1 MKIYL
6 KKMKKTKKI
15 MTCESIDFSNPFKV
29 LVLYFNIKRRNNRN
43 SVFHKMKIQY
53 VPENFVLIYQNSQW
67 LFSLYTFIKVMP
79 TRKLMAIPYV
89 RGTYLMRE
97 RDQVNVTGISVKA
110 TDGKKYMFENG
121 SHAERNLSGNKNEW
135 VKQAITYDRLFVK
148 TCPYLYIHEGTYGF
162 CDILSSEFTPFEDN
176 VAAKNAVNE
185 YFYLLMSMR
194 DKPLNYQACEVNR
207 CKPEP
212 DVDRET
218 NLENLVNELA
228 DNDDEYKYESDVD
241 SDEETD
247 SEPEKVVAKAP
258 LGAKISPNVNM
269 AVTNPWKKPDTSVM
283 IDGASSM
290 KIGSDISIKLPEPP
304 KPEPVA
310 YKPPAS
316 NYSLSARRDNSRNNP
331 EPANKDEPSWRK
343 S

>member
-1 MKIYL
+1 
-6 KKMKKTKKI
+6 
-15 MTCESIDFSNPFKV
+15 
-29 LVLYFNIKRRNNRN
+29 
-43 SVFHKMKIQY
+43 
-53 VPENFVLIYQNSQW
+53 
-67 LFSLYTFIKVMP
+67 
-79 TRKLMAIPYV
+79 MAIPYV

-97 RDQVNVTGISVKA
+97 RDQANVTGISVKA

-148 TCPYLYIHEGTYGF
+148 TCPYLYIHEGIYGF
-162 CDILSSEFTPFEDN
+162 YDILSSEFTPFEDN

-207 CKPEP
+207 CRPEP
-212 DVDRET
+212 EVDRET
-218 NLENLVNELA
+218 NLENLANELENN
-228 DNDDEYKYESDVD
+228 DEEYQQESDSDDEES
-241 SDEETD
+241 D
-247 SEPEKVVAKAP
+247 SEPEKVAEKA
-258 LGAKISPNVNM
+258 LKISPNINT
-269 AVTNPWKKPDTSVM
+269 AVTNPWKKSIDTEATQV
-283 IDGASSM
+283 SSM

-310 YKPPAS
+310 YRPPVS
-316 NYSLSARRDNSRNNP
+316 HSYNSRDNVRKNP
-331 EPANKDEPSWRK
+331 EPALYSLNKEEPSWKR

>member
-1 MKIYL
+1 
-6 KKMKKTKKI
+6 
-15 MTCESIDFSNPFKV
+15 
-29 LVLYFNIKRRNNRN
+29 
-43 SVFHKMKIQY
+43 
-53 VPENFVLIYQNSQW
+53 
-67 LFSLYTFIKVMP
+67 MP

-97 RDQVNVTGISVKA
+97 RDQANVTGISVKA

-148 TCPYLYIHEGTYGF
+148 TCPYLYIHEGIYGF
-162 CDILSSEFTPFEDN
+162 YDILTSEFTPFEDN

-212 DVDRET
+212 EIDRET
-218 NLENLVNELA
+218 NLENIANELEK
-228 DNDDEYKYESDVD
+228 NDEDYQQESD
-241 SDEETD
+241 SDDDDGETD
-247 SEPEKVVAKAP
+247 SDPEPVAADAP
-258 LGAKISPNVNM
+258 KKSTVNT
-269 AVTNPWKKPDTSVM
+269 APTNPWNKSNVAEVK
-283 IDGASSM
+283 SM
-290 KIGSDISIKLPEPP
+290 KIGSDFSIEHPLA
-304 KPEPVA
+304 KPAQA
-310 YKPPAS
+310 YYTLK
-316 NYSLSARRDNSRNNP
+316 
-331 EPANKDEPSWRK
+331 K

>member
-1 MKIYL
+1 
-6 KKMKKTKKI
+6 
-15 MTCESIDFSNPFKV
+15 
-29 LVLYFNIKRRNNRN
+29 
-43 SVFHKMKIQY
+43 MKIQY

-97 RDQVNVTGISVKA
+97 RDQANVTGISVKA

-148 TCPYLYIHEGTYGF
+148 TCPYLYIHEGVYGF
-162 CDILSSEFTPFEDN
+162 YDILSSEFTPFEDN

-218 NLENLVNELA
+218 NLENMINELEN
-228 DNDDEYKYESDVD
+228 NDDEYKNESDSD
-241 SDEETD
+241 DEESD
-247 SEPEKVVAKAP
+247 GEPEKVVEKA
-258 LGAKISPNVNM
+258 LKISPNINT
-269 AVTNPWKKPDTSVM
+269 AITNPWKKSIDTEATQV
-283 IDGASSM
+283 SSM

-310 YKPPAS
+310 YRPPVS
-316 NYSLSARRDNSRNNP
+316 HSYNNRDNVRKNP
-331 EPANKDEPSWRK
+331 EPALYSLNKEEPSWKR

>member
-1 MKIYL
+1 
-6 KKMKKTKKI
+6 
-15 MTCESIDFSNPFKV
+15 
-29 LVLYFNIKRRNNRN
+29 
-43 SVFHKMKIQY
+43 MKIQY

-97 RDQVNVTGISVKA
+97 RDQANVTGISVKA

-148 TCPYLYIHEGTYGF
+148 TCPYLYIHEGIYGF
-162 CDILSSEFTPFEDN
+162 YDILSSEFTPFEDN

-207 CKPEP
+207 CRPEP
-212 DVDRET
+212 EVDRET
-218 NLENLVNELA
+218 NLENLANELENN
-228 DNDDEYKYESDVD
+228 DEEYQQESDSDDEEY
-241 SDEETD
+241 D
-247 SEPEKVVAKAP
+247 SESEKVAEKA
-258 LGAKISPNVNM
+258 LKISPNINT
-269 AVTNPWKKPDTSVM
+269 AVTNPWKKSIDTEATQV
-283 IDGASSM
+283 SSM

-310 YKPPAS
+310 YRPPVS
-316 NYSLSARRDNSRNNP
+316 HSYNSRDNVRKNP
-331 EPANKDEPSWRK
+331 EPALYSLNKEEPSWKR

>member
-1 MKIYL
+1 
-6 KKMKKTKKI
+6 MKKTMI
-15 MTCESIDFSNPFKV
+15 CDQNDFSNPFKV
-29 LVLYFNIKRRNNRN
+29 LVLYFHIKRRNNPY
-43 SVFHKMKIQY
+43 SVFHNMKIQY
-53 VPENFVLIYQNSQW
+53 LPENFVLIYQNSQW
-67 LFSLYTFIKVMP
+67 LFSLYTFIKVIP
-79 TRKLMAIPYV
+79 TRKLVAIPYV
-89 RGTYLMRE
+89 RGEYLMRE

-121 SHAERNLSGNKNEW
+121 SHAERNLSGNKHEW

-148 TCPYLYIHEGTYGF
+148 TCPYLYIHEGVYGF
-162 CDILSSEFTPFEDN
+162 YDIMSSEFTPFEDN

-212 DVDRET
+212 EIDHET
-218 NLENLVNELA
+218 KLENMLNELEN
-228 DNDDEYKYESDVD
+228 NDDEYQQESD
-241 SDEETD
+241 SDDDGETD
-247 SEPEKVVAKAP
+247 SDPEPVNEAP
-258 LGAKISPNVNM
+258 KKSTVN
-269 AVTNPWKKPDTSVM
+269 AAITNPWKKPDVTYGSV
-283 IDGASSM
+283 SM

-310 YKPPAS
+310 YKPPVS
-316 NYSLSARRDNSRNNP
+316 YSYNRDNVRRNP
-331 EPANKDEPSWRK
+331 EPPNKDEPSWKR

>member
-1 MKIYL
+1 
-6 KKMKKTKKI
+6 
-15 MTCESIDFSNPFKV
+15 
-29 LVLYFNIKRRNNRN
+29 
-43 SVFHKMKIQY
+43 
-53 VPENFVLIYQNSQW
+53 
-67 LFSLYTFIKVMP
+67 MP

-97 RDQVNVTGISVKA
+97 RDQANVTGISVKA

-148 TCPYLYIHEGTYGF
+148 TCPYLYIHEGVYGF
-162 CDILSSEFTPFEDN
+162 YDILSSEFTPFEDN

-212 DVDRET
+212 EIDRET
-218 NLENLVNELA
+218 NLENMINELEN
-228 DNDDEYKYESDVD
+228 NDDEYKNESD
-241 SDEETD
+241 SDDEDTD
-247 SEPEKVVAKAP
+247 GEPEQVVIQAP
-258 LGAKISPNVNM
+258 KKSNVNT
-269 AVTNPWKKPDTSVM
+269 AATNPWKKSDIT
-283 IDGASSM
+283 DGATSM

-310 YKPPAS
+310 YRPPAS
-316 NYSLSARRDNSRNNP
+316 HSYNSRDNVRKNP
-331 EPANKDEPSWRK
+331 EPALYSLNKEEPSWKR

>member
-1 MKIYL
+1 
-6 KKMKKTKKI
+6 
-15 MTCESIDFSNPFKV
+15 
-29 LVLYFNIKRRNNRN
+29 
-43 SVFHKMKIQY
+43 MKIQY

-97 RDQVNVTGISVKA
+97 RDQANVTGISVKA
-110 TDGKKYMFENG
+110 ADGKKYMFENG

-148 TCPYLYIHEGTYGF
+148 TCPYLYIHEGVYGF
-162 CDILSSEFTPFEDN
+162 YDILSSEFTPFEDN

-212 DVDRET
+212 EIDRET
-218 NLENLVNELA
+218 NLENMINELEN
-228 DNDDEYKYESDVD
+228 NDDEYKNESD
-241 SDEETD
+241 SDDEDTD
-247 SEPEKVVAKAP
+247 SEPEQVVTQAP
-258 LGAKISPNVNM
+258 KKSNVNT
-269 AVTNPWKKPDTSVM
+269 AATNPWKKPDIT
-283 IDGASSM
+283 DGATSM

-310 YKPPAS
+310 YRPPMS
-316 NYSLSARRDNSRNNP
+316 NSYREPSRDNVRKNP
-331 EPANKDEPSWRK
+331 EPALYSLNKEEPSWKR

>member
-1 MKIYL
+1 
-6 KKMKKTKKI
+6 
-15 MTCESIDFSNPFKV
+15 
-29 LVLYFNIKRRNNRN
+29 
-43 SVFHKMKIQY
+43 
-53 VPENFVLIYQNSQW
+53 
-67 LFSLYTFIKVMP
+67 
-79 TRKLMAIPYV
+79 MAIPYV

-97 RDQVNVTGISVKA
+97 RDQANVTGISVKA

-148 TCPYLYIHEGTYGF
+148 TCPYLYIHEGIYGF
-162 CDILSSEFTPFEDN
+162 YDILTSEFTPFEDN

-212 DVDRET
+212 EIDRET
-218 NLENLVNELA
+218 NLENMINELEN
-228 DNDDEYKYESDVD
+228 NDDEYKNESD
-241 SDEETD
+241 SDDEDTD
-247 SEPEKVVAKAP
+247 SEPEKVVTQAP
-258 LGAKISPNVNM
+258 KKSNVNT
-269 AVTNPWKKPDTSVM
+269 AVTNPWKKPDIT
-283 IDGASSM
+283 DGASSM

-310 YKPPAS
+310 YAPPRSFAHS
-316 NYSLSARRDNSRNNP
+316 YREPSRDTSDKNP
-331 EPANKDEPSWRK
+331 EPSWKR

>member
-1 MKIYL
+1 
-6 KKMKKTKKI
+6 
-15 MTCESIDFSNPFKV
+15 
-29 LVLYFNIKRRNNRN
+29 
-43 SVFHKMKIQY
+43 MKIQY
-53 VPENFVLIYQNSQW
+53 FPENFVLIYQNSQW

-89 RGTYLMRE
+89 SGTYLMRE

-121 SHAERNLSGNKNEW
+121 SHAERNLSGNKHEW
-135 VKQAITYDRLFVK
+135 TKQAITYDRLFVK
-148 TCPYLYIHEGTYGF
+148 TCPYLYIHEGAYGF
-162 CDILSSEFTPFEDN
+162 YDILSSEFTPFEDN
-176 VAAKNAVNE
+176 IAAKNAVNE

-218 NLENLVNELA
+218 NLENLVNELK
-228 DNDDEYKYESDVD
+228 NDDEEYNYENDID

-247 SEPEKVVAKAP
+247 SEPEKVVVAKAP
-258 LGAKISPNVNM
+258 FGIKISPNANM
-269 AVTNPWKKPDTSVM
+269 AITNPWKKSEAPRRGATSEAEGDNVTEVTQVT
-283 IDGASSM
+283 SM
-290 KIGSDISIKLPEPP
+290 KIGSDISIQLPVV
-304 KPEPVA
+304 EPVVTA
-310 YKPPAS
+310 YKPPRS
-316 NYSLSARRDNSRNNP
+316 YSYTSRDNSRNNP
-331 EPANKDEPSWRK
+331 EPAPHSLNKEEPSWRK

>member
-1 MKIYL
+1 
-6 KKMKKTKKI
+6 
-15 MTCESIDFSNPFKV
+15 
-29 LVLYFNIKRRNNRN
+29 
-43 SVFHKMKIQY
+43 
-53 VPENFVLIYQNSQW
+53 
-67 LFSLYTFIKVMP
+67 MP

-89 RGTYLMRE
+89 KGTFLMRE

-135 VKQAITYDRLFVK
+135 TKQAITYDRLFVK
-148 TCPYLYIHEGTYGF
+148 TCPYLYIHEGVYGF
-162 CDILSSEFTPFEDN
+162 YNILSSEFTPFEDN

-207 CKPEP
+207 CKLEPEI
-212 DVDRET
+212 DRKT

-228 DNDDEYKYESDVD
+228 DNDNEYQQESD
-241 SDEETD
+241 SDDDETD
-247 SEPEKVVAKAP
+247 SEPEKVVEKA
-258 LGAKISPNVNM
+258 LKISPNANM
-269 AVTNPWKKPDTSVM
+269 AITNPWKKIEAPSQKEGEVTQVT
-283 IDGASSM
+283 SM

-304 KPEPVA
+304 KPEPVS

-316 NYSLSARRDNSRNNP
+316 NYSSYTRRDNSRNNP
-331 EPANKDEPSWRK
+331 EPELYSLNKEEPLWRK

>member
-1 MKIYL
+1 
-6 KKMKKTKKI
+6 
-15 MTCESIDFSNPFKV
+15 
-29 LVLYFNIKRRNNRN
+29 
-43 SVFHKMKIQY
+43 MKIQY

-97 RDQVNVTGISVKA
+97 RDQANVTGISVKA

-148 TCPYLYIHEGTYGF
+148 TCPYLYIHEGIYGF
-162 CDILSSEFTPFEDN
+162 YDILTSEFTPFEDN

-218 NLENLVNELA
+218 NLENLANELEN
-228 DNDDEYKYESDVD
+228 NDDEYKNESDSD
-241 SDEETD
+241 DEESD
-247 SEPEKVVAKAP
+247 SEPEKVAEKA
-258 LGAKISPNVNM
+258 LKISPNINT
-269 AVTNPWKKPDTSVM
+269 AITNPWKKPNAPIMT
-283 IDGASSM
+283 DGATSM
-290 KIGSDISIKLPEPP
+290 KIGSDVSIKLPEPP

-310 YKPPAS
+310 YRPPVS
-316 NYSLSARRDNSRNNP
+316 HSYREPSRDIVRKNP
-331 EPANKDEPSWRK
+331 EPALYSLNKEEPSWKK

>member
-1 MKIYL
+1 M
-6 KKMKKTKKI
+6 MRMKKI

-29 LVLYFNIKRRNNRN
+29 LVLYFNIKHRNNRN
-43 SVFHKMKIQY
+43 SVFHNMKIQY

-97 RDQVNVTGISVKA
+97 RDQANVTGISVKA

-148 TCPYLYIHEGTYGF
+148 TCPYLYIHEGVYGF
-162 CDILSSEFTPFEDN
+162 YDILSSEFTPFEDN

-218 NLENLVNELA
+218 NLENMINELEN
-228 DNDDEYKYESDVD
+228 NDDEYQQESDSD
-241 SDEETD
+241 DEETD
-247 SEPEKVVAKAP
+247 SEPEKVVEKAV
-258 LGAKISPNVNM
+258 KISSNINT
-269 AVTNPWKKPDTSVM
+269 AITNPWKKS
-283 IDGASSM
+283 IDAEATQASSM

-310 YKPPAS
+310 YRPPVS
-316 NYSLSARRDNSRNNP
+316 HSYNNRDNVRKNP
-331 EPANKDEPSWRK
+331 EPALYSLNKEEPSWKR